1 MYEPC
6 NIVRLVNDIE
16 IPPHHVVSCFG
27 RYKRKF
33 DIENGT
39 AVQWSQSLNEL
50 GLSVMNGL
58 GEAYP
63 KRRIPISLV
72 NETSKYLKLKKGNV
86 IARIEAIDPDIY
98 VNEVVSV
105 IKPITEESENLRLEI
120 PKNLQKQL
128 IKETHEVV

>member
-1 MYEPC
+1 
-6 NIVRLVNDIE
+6 
-16 IPPHHVVSCFG
+16 
-27 RYKRKF
+27 
-33 DIENGT
+33 
-39 AVQWSQSLNEL
+39 
-50 GLSVMNGL
+50 MNGL

-120 PKNLQKQL
+120 LKNLQKQL
-128 IKETHEVV
+128 IKETHKVV